1 MENLTV
7 ISGSGERFELYL
19 PEPELIRKAAEK
31 LSCSM
36 ELEQG
41 KRRTVIP
48 QILAPFFPSRC
59 RESLALISE
68 PDVFKLISAF
78 RRLAGEEYTSALA
91 DLTEPERKTRAQL
104 PSLTFPSFFQTSEK
118 EFGEGGGV
126 RSFDALSF
134 SLPESSFLEGNGNFF
149 FSNPFPVASGT
160 EKPLPETP
168 LFWDCGQTLPRN
180 EYTPGQ
186 PSSGAPPFSLTV
198 FQPPEQKEY
207 LPGYV
212 FRREAPEYSF
222 LPDFQRD
229 HLKTFMYGTETEPFS
244 VISAVVPPL
253 LFEEEHWTVPP
264 LHSETLSPAFSV
276 VLPQIQQGLEGLTT
290 YTFPFEL
297 SQREITVA
305 VPQLHP
311 ETEGL
316 TTYTL
321 PLEVA
326 QREITVA
333 VPQLQP
339 ETEGLRTYTLP
350 LEAAQREIAVA
361 VPQLQPETEG
371 LTTYTLPLEVA
382 QREITVAVPQLQP
395 ETEGGKTYTVPLQ
408 AAQRQFSADMPQ
420 ELTAGDA
427 AEDPSLALPFFFSAQ
442 EKTGLSSFTLT
453 EERFFPVGR
462 GVEEV
467 KPQYPFE
474 FTALS
479 TLSTPPEDLPADA
492 PESSEKKPG
501 TMKKS
506 FFSFLQTLPQRVTA
520 LLRRKYLSRKK
531 LSAEEDENSA
541 TFPVVVTPAVS
552 PRQELRFSFMPE
564 ESYRVS
570 ALGAPSIPP
579 ERERENQPAFNKRVP
594 AEERTPLCFGETT
607 TEQGRSYGDEVIAAA
622 YCYKWHLEY
631 AASLPPE
638 LLERCLRIAGV
649 RHRAPEPEVTF
660 SAEEINDAI
669 RRNEE
674 LREKLKKK
682 QE

>member
-78 RRLAGEEYTSALA
+78 RLLAGEEYTSALE
-91 DLTEPERKTRAQL
+91 DLTEPERKIRAQL

-126 RSFDALSF
+126 RGFEALSF
-134 SLPESSFLEGNGNFF
+134 SLPESSFSEGNGNFF

-186 PSSGAPPFSLTV
+186 PSSGAPPLSLTV

-229 HLKTFMYGTETEPFS
+229 HLKNFMCGTETEPFS

-253 LFEEEHWTVPP
+253 LFEEEHWTAPP

-290 YTFPFEL
+290 YTLPLEAA
-297 SQREITVA
+297 QREITVA

-321 PLEVA
+321 PLEAA

-333 VPQLQP
+333 VPQLH
-339 ETEGLRTYTLP
+339 
-350 LEAAQREIAVA
+350 
-361 VPQLQPETEG
+361 
-371 LTTYTLPLEVA
+371 
-382 QREITVAVPQLQP
+382 P
-395 ETEGGKTYTVPLQ
+395 ETEGGKTYTVPLK

-420 ELTAGDA
+420 DLTAGDA

-442 EKTGLSSFTLT
+442 DKTGLSSFTLT

-520 LLRRKYLSRKK
+520 LLRRKYLSPEAR
-531 LSAEEDENSA
+531 SAEEDENSGA
-541 TFPVVVTPAVS
+541 LPVAESPALP
-552 PRQELRFSFMPE
+552 PRQELRFSLMPE

-570 ALGAPSIPP
+570 ALEAPSSPP
-579 ERERENQPAFNKRVP
+579 ERERENQTAFNKRVP
-594 AEERTPLCFGETT
+594 AEERTPLYFGETAA
-607 TEQGRSYGDEVIAAA
+607 EQGRSYGDEVIAAA